1 MCLCVDYRKRY
12 RGGWV
17 VIRWSE
23 DSQGI
28 KSDWSYKR
36 LEV

>member
-12 RGGWV
+12 IEV
-17 VIRWSE
+17 VGSLRWSE
-23 DSQGI
+23 GSQGI
-28 KSDWSYKR
+28 KSDWSCKR